1 MKVAVVGAGA
11 IGGYVGAMLGAA
23 GENVTFVARGRNLEA
38 IRANGFRVETDD
50 GRQVQAAATA
60 ASSCEEAGAHDVV
73 FLAVKAHQVGAIAPE
88 LRHLCHADTAIVTMQ
103 NGIPWWYFH
112 RHGGALENRSLETVD
127 PGGLIGRSV
136 DPARLIG
143 TVVYPAASLVAPGVV
158 KVVEGRRITLGE
170 LGGATTPRLE
180 AISAAMNTAG
190 LKAPV
195 TDDIRGEIW
204 LKLWGNAAFNPISAL
219 TRATLAGMCRYPPT
233 RELAA
238 EMMRETQAV
247 ANALGVTFR
256 VTIERRIAGAEQ
268 VGEHKTSMLQDL
280 EQGKPLEI
288 DALTG
293 AVVELGRLTGQ
304 PTPHLDAIYAA
315 VRLLEQTVSRKP

>member
-1 MKVAVVGAGA
+1 MKIAVVGAGA
-11 IGGYVGAMLGAA
+11 IGGYVGAMLAA
-23 GENVTFVARGRNLEA
+23 SGESVTFVARGANLDA
-38 IRANGFRVETDD
+38 IRASGIRLTTEEGKDV
-50 GRQVQAAATA
+50 RAPARAAGTCA
-60 ASSCEEAGAHDVV
+60 EAGPHDVV
-73 FLAVKAHQVGAIAPE
+73 FLAVKAHQVGAIAAE
-88 LRHLCHADTAIVTMQ
+88 LRHLCHADTTIVTMQ

-112 RHGGALENRSLETVD
+112 CHGGALENRSLEAVD
-127 PGGLIGRSV
+127 PGGVIGRSV

-170 LGGATTPRLE
+170 LSGATTPRLE
-180 AISAAMNTAG
+180 AIAAAMNKAG

-233 RELAA
+233 RELAS

-304 PTPHLDAIYAA
+304 PTPHLDAVYAA
-315 VRLLEQTVSRKP
+315 VRLLAKTMGLS